1 MKVSAIGEF
10 ALIERIRNILPKPH
24 DALFGIGDDCA
35 ALRPTPGR
43 DLLLTTDLLVDG
55 IDFTRQTTTPFRLGR
70 KAMGVNLSDIAA
82 MGGLPRAALV
92 TLAIPAEE
100 EIEFVDELYR
110 GLQEEGARF
119 AVEVIGGDLSASTAL
134 MISVTLVGEVETG
147 RAVTRSG
154 ARPGERIWTTGRLG
168 AAAAGLTAL
177 RAGCR
182 LRDDQVG
189 IPFEVSDSLRET
201 FRQTIER
208 HLCPIPRI
216 MEGRALAQ
224 AGAASAMIDLS
235 DGLASDLAHLC
246 RESGVSA
253 TIREDQVPI
262 DHAASAV
269 AQRFGHEPLA
279 LALQGGEDFE
289 LLFTS
294 SWDPA
299 DIAAILPDTITITAI
314 GKIEEAGSG
323 CRLERLDGS
332 AVALTGGYDHFRG
345 TERPAIS
352 TQPSATN
359 VIRRAT
365 SY

>member
-1 MKVSAIGEF
+1 MRVSAIGEF
-10 ALIERIRNILPKPH
+10 ALIERIRSMLPRPH
-24 DALFGIGDDCA
+24 DALLGIGDDCA
-35 ALRPTPGR
+35 ALRPAAGK

-55 IDFTRQTTTPFRLGR
+55 IDFTQQTITPFQLGR

-92 TLAIPAEE
+92 TLAIPPDE

-110 GLQEEGARF
+110 GLREEGARF
-119 AVEVIGGDLSASTAL
+119 GVEVIGGDLSASSTL
-134 MISVTLVGEVETG
+134 MISVTLVGEVEAG

-154 ARPGERIWTTGRLG
+154 AKPGEQIWITGRLG
-168 AAAAGLTAL
+168 AAAAGLMAL

-182 LRDDQVG
+182 LRDDQ
-189 IPFEVSDSLRET
+189 IETPFEVSGSLQEAI
-201 FRQTIER
+201 RQAIER

-216 MEGRALAQ
+216 REGRALAQ

-253 TIREDQVPI
+253 KIREDQIPI
-262 DHAASAV
+262 DQAASAI
-269 AQRFGHEPLA
+269 AQRFGQEPLA
-279 LALQGGEDFE
+279 MALQGGEDFE

-299 DIAAILPDTITITAI
+299 DIAALFPDTATVTAI
-314 GKIEEAGSG
+314 GKVEEAGQG
-323 CRLERLDGS
+323 CQLERQDGS
-332 AVALTGGYDHFRG
+332 AVALTGGYNHFR
-345 TERPAIS
+345 
-352 TQPSATN
+352 QQ
-359 VIRRAT
+359 
-365 SY
+365 